1 MAKQKDKAPVQTFI
15 PLSVLNEYKRM
26 YPAYSHGIQ
35 AAVLGWIELSHA
47 TIKEI
52 SNKLTREELLLCANS
67 LELREYD
74 VYSFVDFEYFKKSL
88 ELYLRLEN
96 ETHLDIESLLGKI
109 HSFTAAQRVFFADWC
124 FQYNK
129 RLDARDQL
137 LSLLLNTA
145 P

>member
-52 SNKLTREELLLCANS
+52 SGIRIS
-67 LELREYD
+67 
-74 VYSFVDFEYFKKSL
+74 
-88 ELYLRLEN
+88 
-96 ETHLDIESLLGKI
+96 
-109 HSFTAAQRVFFADWC
+109 
-124 FQYNK
+124 
-129 RLDARDQL
+129 
-137 LSLLLNTA
+137 
-145 P
+145 